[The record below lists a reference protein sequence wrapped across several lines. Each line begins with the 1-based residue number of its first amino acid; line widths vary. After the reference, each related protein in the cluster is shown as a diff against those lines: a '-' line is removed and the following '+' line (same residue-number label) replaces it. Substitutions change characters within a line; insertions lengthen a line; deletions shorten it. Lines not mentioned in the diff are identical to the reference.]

1 MSFIEQTAT
10 VGRTGTF
17 TIGTNGEW
25 TFTANSAFNELNVG
39 ESITERFC
47 VTMRDGTTQV
57 VRVRITGTND
67 AAIITGTSSKTLSET
82 DAAITTGGTLIS
94 ADVDNISAFTAQS
107 GVIGT
112 NGTFSIGTNGVW
124 SYTANSAFDS
134 LNVGDSVIENFTVST
149 VDGTTHIVTVTINGA
164 NDAAVIR
171 GDISATIVETDVPVT
186 VTGQLAVADID
197 NQALFVV
204 QTDTGGIYG
213 RFSVDDSGFWSYI
226 ANSAFDEL
234 NTGEVLTEN
243 FIVSAVDGTT
253 EVVTVTITGT
263 NEILPDGGSVAESV
277 PVLSSSG
284 TKSAAIITGDI
295 NASVL
300 ESNTFITA
308 TGNLSVAS
316 NPLPFV
322 AESGRVGSTGI
333 FSIGADGLWN
343 FTANSVFDGL
353 NVGETVKESFTV
365 STVDGMTEVVTVT
378 ITGTNDAAVISGDF
392 SANVLESNA
401 LITATGRL
409 SAVDIDNPAIFSAQ
423 SGITGMYGV
432 FDMGSD
438 GAWSYRAGSAFDSL
452 NIGDTVT
459 ESFTVS
465 TVDGTSELVTVT
477 IAGTNDAAVITGD
490 SSASF
495 VETNAAITVMGR
507 LLVNDVDNPA
517 AFVAQSESK
526 GRTGTFSIGTDG
538 IWSYTA
544 NSAFDGL
551 NAGGKVKDFFSVFTS
566 DGTSQVV
573 SVTITGANDAAI
585 ITGDLS
591 STVFET
597 NAAVS
602 ITGRLRAMDVDNPSI
617 FVAQNGV
624 MGLTGAFSIGMDGVW
639 HYRANS
645 AFDSLNVGETVTESF
660 SVSTVDGTSE
670 FVKVT
675 IEGTD
680 DASVVTGDFSA
691 SVAETDA
698 AITTMGQLTVTDI
711 DSSFA
716 FVAQSSTTGNLG
728 VFSIGIDGAWD
739 FRAGS
744 TFDNLNV
751 GDTLTESFAVSTI
764 DGTSDL
770 VTVTITGTNDAA
782 VITGSLRT
790 SADEGD
796 AAIMATGT
804 LSATDV
810 DSSSAFVA
818 QTDVAGTNGTFSIGT
833 DGVWIY
839 SANSAFDGLNVGSS
853 VTESFTVTTVDG
865 TSEVVTVTIN
875 GTNDAAVI
883 SGDFSASVAETNDIV
898 TATGHLTV
906 TDVDNPA
913 LFVIQTDNAGVNGR
927 FSIDGD
933 GFWSYS
939 SSSAFD
945 YLNEG
950 DSLVESF
957 SVESADGTSQIV
969 MLAIMGTNDAA
980 VISGDFSASVAETN
994 VPITA
999 TGHLTVTDVD
1009 NPALFVVQTNTG
1021 GLNGSFSID
1030 DAGLWSYAA
1039 NSAFD
1044 YLNAGDTLVESFTV
1058 STVDGTTEIVTVTIT
1073 GTNDALT
1080 TSQIVT
1086 QLTTSWGSGL
1096 TGYTFTWP
1104 ADLSSISYAIN
1115 EGTPTNVAGFTPSE
1129 GGSSLVQMS
1138 ALQVA
1143 TARLSFQLLDDIM
1156 AKSSG
1161 ADHRLVQIADPSAN
1175 ITLNYSSN
1183 TGGGTYTISF
1193 GTVDTVTQNFSIT
1206 AEQIWLSSAWSSNSD
1221 IGMSLGSYG
1230 LFTMIHEIG
1239 HALGLS
1245 HPGVYDAGNGG
1256 TITYQNNAAF
1266 AEDNRKYTVMSYF
1279 GGYLPGYGWYPD
1291 GTYSSFIFPQT
1302 PMLYDIAAIQALHG
1316 ADTVTRAGDTVYGFN
1331 CNLAL
1336 TDSERAIYD
1345 FTSNTAPIFTI
1356 WDAGGMDTIDCSGF
1370 TTQQIINL
1378 NPGTYSSLSGMT
1390 ENVAIAFDC
1399 TIERAVGGSGN
1410 DVLIGSAALNYLNG
1424 GNGSDIY
1431 IVNRAGDHFAAE
1443 IADTGATGSDEVRFA
1458 STIEHDTLTLFA
1470 GETGIER
1477 VVIGTGIGIT
1487 GVTTGTTS
1495 LNVDASAVLN
1505 PLVITGN
1512 AGANILT
1519 GTAYNDVLYGG
1530 KGNDILNGGNGSDI
1544 YHIFSSDEHTSA
1556 EFSDTGTTGN
1566 DDVRFGSTTANDTLT
1581 LYAGDRGIERV
1592 TATGTTALNID
1603 ASGVLNGLLIT
1614 GNAGSNTLNGTAYS
1628 DTYTGGSGA
1637 DTFVFDSHQQAPINS
1652 DTILDFQSGSDVLAF
1667 SKGSYSSI
1675 TSSEGGLLSSAEF
1688 WSEAGATV
1696 GHDSDDRIVYDATTG
1711 KLYYDSDGNGS
1722 ANALL
1727 VALIGT
1733 TAHPSLLY
1741 TDISIVL

>member
-1 MSFIEQTAT
+1 MSNVAERSHSNYGWHHYHDNSDAPGHIRHDHTGNFGMNRAIIEETNVSLSTGGMLMIKGNESPMSFIKQADN

-17 TIGTNGEW
+17 T
-25 TFTANSAFNELNVG
+25 
-39 ESITERFC
+39 
-47 VTMRDGTTQV
+47 
-57 VRVRITGTND
+57 
-67 AAIITGTSSKTLSET
+67 
-82 DAAITTGGTLIS
+82 
-94 ADVDNISAFTAQS
+94 
-107 GVIGT
+107 
-112 NGTFSIGTNGVW
+112 IGTNGVW

-134 LNVGDSVIENFTVST
+134 LNVRESIPERFSVTLT
-149 VDGTTHIVTVTINGA
+149 DGKTQVERVQITGT
-164 NDAAVIR
+164 NDAAVIS
-171 GDISATIVETDVPVT
+171 GDVSTTIAETDEALT
-186 VTGQLAVADID
+186 ATGQLAVTDID
-197 NQALFVV
+197 NPSLFVA
-204 QTDTGGIYG
+204 QIETEGIHG
-213 RFSVDDSGFWSYI
+213 KFSIDESGLWSYI

-234 NTGEVLTEN
+234 NEGESLTDS
-243 FIVSAVDGTT
+243 FIVTAADGTT
-253 EVVTVTITGT
+253 EVVRVTITGT
-263 NEILPDGGSVAESV
+263 NEILPAGGSVAESL

-284 TKSAAIITGDI
+284 NKSVAIITGDI
-295 NASVL
+295 NASAL
-300 ESNTFITA
+300 ETNAVITA

-322 AESGRVGSTGI
+322 AENGRVGSTGI

-343 FTANSVFDGL
+343 FTANSAFDGM

-378 ITGTNDAAVISGDF
+378 ITGTNDVAVISGDF
-392 SANVLESNA
+392 NATVLETNA
-401 LITATGRL
+401 LIAVTGRL

-423 SGITGMYGV
+423 SGIKGMYGV

-452 NIGDTVT
+452 NIGDTLT
-459 ESFTVS
+459 ESFTAS
-465 TVDGTSELVTVT
+465 TIDGTSGLVTVT

-490 SSASF
+490 SSASY
-495 VETNAAITVMGR
+495 VETNAAMTVMGR

-517 AFVAQSESK
+517 AFVAQSDSK

-538 IWSYTA
+538 VWSYTA

-551 NAGGKVKDFFSVFTS
+551 NVGGKVKDLFSVFTS

-573 SVTITGANDAAI
+573 SVTITGTNDAAI

-591 STVFET
+591 PTVFET
-597 NAAVS
+597 NTAVS
-602 ITGRLRAMDVDNPSI
+602 LTGRLRAMDMDNPSI
-617 FVAQNGV
+617 FVAQNGIT
-624 MGLTGAFSIGMDGVW
+624 GLTGTFSIGMDGAW
-639 HYRANS
+639 SYRANS
-645 AFDSLNVGETVTESF
+645 AFDSLKVGETVTESF

-670 FVKVT
+670 LVT
-675 IEGTD
+675 VIITGTD
-680 DASVVTGDFSA
+680 DASVVTGNFSA

-698 AITTMGQLTVTDI
+698 PITANGTLTVSDI
-711 DSSFA
+711 DSPFA
-716 FVAQSSTTGNLG
+716 FVAQSGTKGTLG
-728 VFSIGIDGAWD
+728 LFSIGIDGAWD
-739 FRAGS
+739 FRAS
-744 TFDNLNV
+744 SAFDNLNV
-751 GDTLTESFAVSTI
+751 GDTLTESFAVTTI

-782 VITGSLRT
+782 VITGSLHA
-790 SADEGD
+790 SEDESD
-796 AAIMATGT
+796 AMITATGT
-804 LSATDV
+804 LHATDV
-810 DSSSAFVA
+810 DSSSAFIA

-833 DGVWIY
+833 DGVWIF
-839 SANSAFDGLNVGSS
+839 SANSAFDGLNVDSS
-853 VTESFTVTTVDG
+853 VTESFTVTTADG

-883 SGDFSASVAETNDIV
+883 TGDFSATVAETNEAS

-906 TDVDNPA
+906 TDLDNPA
-913 LFVIQTDNAGVNGR
+913 IFLIQTDNAGFNGS
-927 FSIDGD
+927 FSIDSD
-933 GFWSYS
+933 GLWSYS
-939 SSSAFD
+939 ANSAFD
-945 YLNEG
+945 YLNDG

-957 SVESADGTSQIV
+957 IVESADGTSQIV
-969 MLAIMGTNDAA
+969 MLTIMGTNDAA
-980 VISGDFSASVAETN
+980 VITGDFSASVDETN

-999 TGHLTVTDVD
+999 TGHLSVTDVD
-1009 NPALFVVQTNTG
+1009 NPALFVVQTDTG
-1021 GLNGSFSID
+1021 GINGSFSID
-1030 DAGLWSYAA
+1030 AAGLWSYAA

-1044 YLNAGDTLVESFTV
+1044 ELNAGDTLTESFTV
-1058 STVDGTTEIVTVTIT
+1058 STMDGTTEIVTVTIT

-1104 ADLSSISYAIN
+1104 ADLTSISYAIN
-1115 EGTPTNVAGFTPSE
+1115 EGTPTNVDGYTPSE
-1129 GGSSLVQMS
+1129 GGTSLVQMS

-1193 GTVDTVTQNFSIT
+1193 GTVDTVTQSFSIT

-1316 ADTVTRAGDTVYGFN
+1316 ADTVTRTGDTIYGFN
-1331 CNLAL
+1331 CNLAS
-1336 TDSERAIYD
+1336 TDAERPIYD
-1345 FTSNTAPIFTI
+1345 FTSNATPIFTI
-1356 WDAGGMDTIDCSGF
+1356 WDAGGMDTIDCSGY

-1378 NPGTYSSLSGMT
+1378 NPGTYSSLGGMT

-1424 GNGSDIY
+1424 GNAGDFY
-1431 IVNRAGDHFAAE
+1431 IVNRAGDHLAAE
-1443 IADTGATGSDEVRFA
+1443 FADTGTTGSDEVRFA

-1470 GETGIER
+1470 GDTGIER
-1477 VVIGTGIGIT
+1477 VVIGTGVGIS

-1495 LNVDASAVLN
+1495 LDVDASAVLN
-1505 PLVITGN
+1505 PIVITGN
-1512 AGANILT
+1512 AGANKLT
-1519 GTAYNDVLYGG
+1519 GTTYNDVLYGG
-1530 KGNDILNGGNGSDI
+1530 KGTDLLNGGNGSDI
-1544 YHIFSSDEHTSA
+1544 YHIFSADEHLSA
-1556 EFSDTGTTGN
+1556 EFSDTGTTGS
-1566 DDVRFGSTTANDTLT
+1566 DDVRFGSTIANDTLT
-1581 LYAGDRGIERV
+1581 LYAGDTGIERV
-1592 TATGTTALNID
+1592 TATGTATLNID
-1603 ASGVLNGLLIT
+1603 ASGVLNGLLLT
-1614 GNAGSNTLNGTAYS
+1614 GNAGSNTLTGTAYC
-1628 DTYTGGSGA
+1628 DTFTGGSGA
-1637 DTFVFDSHQQAPINS
+1637 DSFVFTYQLQPVVNK
-1652 DTILDFQSGSDVLAF
+1652 DTIIDFQSGSDVLAF
-1667 SKGSYSSI
+1667 SKGSFTGI
-1675 TSSEGGLLSSAEF
+1675 TSSAGGLLSSAEF

-1696 GHDSDDRIVYDATTG
+1696 GHDSDDRIIYDTATG
-1711 KLYYDSDGNGS
+1711 NLYYDDDGNGS
-1722 ANALL
+1722 ANARL

-1733 TAHPSLLY
+1733 TAHPALLY
-1741 TDISIVL
+1741 TDISIIS